1 MRIILSGM
9 KGFMGSEV
17 VKLCEAGV
25 RDGQVVAGVDVKADG
40 TESIP
45 CYKRFDD
52 VTEAADCIMDFS
64 HFSLTEPLLDF
75 ALHKK
80 LPLVLATTG
89 QNDAQKEMIRAAAAS
104 IPVFYA
110 ANYSMGVALL
120 LELAKQTAK
129 AFPEADIEIVEMH
142 HNRKVDA
149 PSGTAL
155 AIFDALKSVRKNA
168 VKNLG
173 RSGVQKRAPDEIGI
187 HAIRMGNVVGV
198 HEVIVGTQNQTI
210 TLRHEAHS
218 RALFAEGALAA
229 ADFIMGKPAGLY
241 NMNDLIK

>member
-1 MRIILSGM
+1 
-9 KGFMGSEV
+9 
-17 VKLCEAGV
+17 
-25 RDGQVVAGVDVKADG
+25 
-40 TESIP
+40 
-45 CYKRFDD
+45 
-52 VTEAADCIMDFS
+52 
-64 HFSLTEPLLDF
+64 
-75 ALHKK
+75 
-80 LPLVLATTG
+80 
-89 QNDAQKEMIRAAAAS
+89 
-104 IPVFYA
+104 
-110 ANYSMGVALL
+110 MGVALL

-155 AIFDALKSVRKNA
+155 TIFDALKSVRKNA